1 MAVIS
6 GQPRRRA
13 WRGRAELVVPR
24 VAAKRLA
31 ALPVVAD
38 FCRRLDIAGIIDRLC
53 PVRDVAR
60 VSHGEVVEALIANR
74 LTAPAPLQHIAAWA
88 DEWAVEEVFGIEAET
103 LNDDRIARAL
113 DAIAPEL
120 EHITGSVG
128 AAAITAF
135 GLDVSRLHWDMTSI
149 SVHGAFDDIDE
160 NFPAPRWGRP
170 KDRRPDLKQVQTGLA
185 VTGDGGIPVFHRA
198 YDGGAAEVAQVTAAM
213 TALKDIAAERDFLLV
228 GDSKLISHSNVAA
241 MTAAGVSFVA
251 PLAKSLCPTEL
262 FVSLDPAQA
271 DPVDYTADR
280 DTSKPPQ
287 ERAGYRVREDT
298 MTLAGRRKSDP
309 ALPVRRVL
317 VHSTANAV
325 AQQAAR
331 TRRLAKAAEDLDTLA
346 RTAGT
351 RHRPTIEAVAK
362 RAAEILRA
370 RKVHAIVRTRI
381 TTNPDTGKPA
391 FTWHFD
397 QQALE
402 TEAAA
407 DGWYAL
413 LTNLD
418 PAQADAAEVLIRYK
432 GQQVVERRYSD
443 FKGPLAVAPMFLKR
457 NRRIASLVTVI
468 CLALLI
474 FCLVERQVRQA
485 LGPEREL
492 RGFHTDNRASR
503 PTGRLIFT
511 ALGRLQ
517 LIPGT
522 STDPP
527 QVPLPQGIQA
537 RLLQLLNVDPTRP
550 RYLASSIPTCE
561 ERD

>member
-1 MAVIS
+1 M
-6 GQPRRRA
+6 
-13 WRGRAELVVPR
+13 PR
-24 VAAKRLA
+24 VVAKRLA
-31 ALPVVAD
+31 ALPVIAD
-38 FCRRLDIAGIIDRLC
+38 FCRRLDIAGIVDRLC
-53 PVRDVAR
+53 PVREVAR
-60 VSHGEVVEALIANR
+60 LSHGEVIEALVANR
-74 LTAPAPLQHIAAWA
+74 LTAPAPLQHITAWA
-88 DEWAVEEVFGIEAET
+88 DEWAVEEVFGIEAEA

-113 DAIAPEL
+113 DAVAPEL
-120 EHITGSVG
+120 DAVTGSVG
-128 AAAITAF
+128 AAAIAAF

-149 SVHGAFDDIDE
+149 SLHGAFEDVDE

-170 KDRRPDLKQVQTGLA
+170 KDRRADLKQVQTGLA

-213 TALKDIAAERDFLLV
+213 TALKQIAVERDFLLV
-228 GDSKLISHSNVAA
+228 GDCKLISHGNVAA

-262 FVSLDPAQA
+262 FAALSPAQA
-271 DPVDYTADR
+271 RPVDYTADR
-280 DTSKPPQ
+280 DAAKPPEQ
-287 ERAGYRVREDT
+287 RGVYRVLEDT
-298 MTLAGRRKSDP
+298 MDLAGRRKNDP
-309 ALPVRRVL
+309 VVPLRRVL
-317 VHSTANAV
+317 VHSTANA
-325 AQQAAR
+325 AGQQAAR
-331 TRRLAKAAEDLDTLA
+331 ARRLTKAAEDLDTLA

-351 RHRPTIEAVAK
+351 RHRPTTEAVAK
-362 RAAEILRA
+362 RATEILRT
-370 RKVHAIVRTRI
+370 RKVSTVVNTHVTADP
-381 TTNPDTGKPA
+381 TTGTPV
-391 FTWHFD
+391 FTWSFD
-397 QQALE
+397 QQALDA
-402 TEAAA
+402 EAAA

-432 GQQVVERRYSD
+432 GQQVVERRYGD
-443 FKGPLAVAPMFLKR
+443 FKGPLAVAPMFLKH
-457 NRRIASLVTVI
+457 NRRIAALITVI

-485 LGPEREL
+485 LGSEREI

-537 RLLQLLNVDPTRP
+537 QLLELLNVDPTRP
-550 RYLASSIPTCE
+550 RYLDPSILTCE
-561 ERD
+561 ERA